1 MIADVVIPTWNARD
15 LLPQALDALTG
26 EPCRIIVVD
35 NGSDDGTVAMLRDRY
50 PGVLL
55 LALERN
61 LGFGRAVNAGAA
73 RATGDAIVLV
83 NNDVVV
89 EPGFVAAITLPLADP
104 SVGMVAGLTTIP
116 GTDAVDGF
124 GIELDRAL
132 AAYNRGARRE
142 RPGGSR
148 CRAVAPP
155 RTAGAR
161 SSGWAGSTS
170 GCSPTGRTSTSAS
183 GCAPPAGAPPRRR
196 PRAAS
201 TSGARPPGSAR
212 AGSASSRVSRAGSC
226 CGAGASWRHGRRRA
240 RCSPRRWS
248 SAGASYGTAPPCR
261 CAPVSVAGE
270 PPVGERRR
278 LPDGVVDPAI
288 SWREALRRLASG
300 R

>member
-1 MIADVVIPTWNARD
+1 
-15 LLPQALDALTG
+15 
-26 EPCRIIVVD
+26 
-35 NGSDDGTVAMLRDRY
+35 MLRDRY

-89 EPGFVAAITLPLADP
+89 EPGFVAAITLAARRPVRRDGRGPHDDPGHRRRSTASGSSSTARSPRTTAARDAPPGRLAMP
-104 SVGMVAGLTTIP
+104 SGGA
-116 GTDAVDGF
+116 
-124 GIELDRAL
+124 
-132 AAYNRGARRE
+132 AAYRRSAFLGVGGFDE
-142 RPGGSR
+142 RLFAYGED
-148 CRAVAPP
+148 VDL
-155 RTAGAR
+155 
-161 SSGWAGSTS
+161 
-170 GCSPTGRTSTSAS
+170 
-183 GCAPPAGAPPRRR
+183 GAPAPRRR
-196 PRAAS
+196 LGRRRGAGRAR
-201 TSGARPPGSAR
+201 RPPRGRDRRCRLA
-212 AGSASSRVSRAGSC
+212 AGSASSRVSRAASC

-261 CAPVSVAGE
+261 CAPVSVAGA